1 MIDLIQNLLE
11 ERTAVLARLPIQEV
25 QLMESKD
32 LPATF
37 RTGYY
42 LFYMGICF

>member
-25 QLMESKD
+25 QLMKSKD

-37 RTGYY
+37 KTGYY
-42 LFYMGICF
+42 LFCVGIYF